1 MIHNEDS
8 RVKIPA
14 IVHLTKLGYEYI
26 SLKTAKWNIDTN
38 IFEDIF
44 SESITRINADIT
56 PGEIKRL
63 LEDIFIDLSN
73 DDLGKAF
80 YKRLSN
86 RSGIKLIDF
95 DNFENNS
102 CHVCTELTY
111 KNGDDEFRPD
121 VITLINGM
129 PLSFIE
135 VKKPSNK
142 DGILAER
149 RRIATRF
156 SNKKFRK
163 FVNLT
168 QLLVFSNNMEY
179 PESQAE
185 PLMGVFYSSTAYGKP
200 MFNYFREEEEFDL
213 DQELSPVTSESIDRI
228 LSDNNLNSIKHSAE
242 FQTNLDP
249 STPTNRILTSLYKKD
264 RLKFLLQY
272 SITYVNE
279 KSGLQKHIMR
289 YPQIFATKAIERK
302 LEEGIRKGII
312 WHTQGS
318 GKTALAYYNVR
329 HLQDYYQ
336 SKGVIPKFY
345 FIVDRLDLMNQAK
358 IEFSNRDLKVNL
370 INSKDEFAKEM
381 KQVSAVHNLEG
392 KTE

>member
-26 SLKTAKWNIDTN
+26 SLRTASWNLDTN

-44 SESITRINADIT
+44 SESISRINPDIT
-56 PGEIKRL
+56 KGEIKRL

-86 RSGIKLIDF
+86 RSGVKLIDF
-95 DNFENNS
+95 DDFENNS
-102 CHVCTELTY
+102 FHVCTELTY

-135 VKKPSNK
+135 VKKPSNR

-149 RRIATRF
+149 KRIETRF
-156 SNKKFRK
+156 SNKRFRK

-200 MFNYFREEEEFDL
+200 MFNYFREEVEFDL
-213 DQELSPVTSESIDRI
+213 DKELTPITSESIDKV
-228 LSDNNLNSIKHSAE
+228 LTDNNLNSIKHSEE
-242 FQTNLDP
+242 FQTNLNLD
-249 STPTNRILTSLYKKD
+249 SPTNRVLTSLFKKD
-264 RLKFLLQY
+264 RL
-272 SITYVNE
+272 
-279 KSGLQKHIMR
+279 
-289 YPQIFATKAIERK
+289 
-302 LEEGIRKGII
+302 
-312 WHTQGS
+312 
-318 GKTALAYYNVR
+318 
-329 HLQDYYQ
+329 
-336 SKGVIPKFY
+336 
-345 FIVDRLDLMNQAK
+345 
-358 IEFSNRDLKVNL
+358 
-370 INSKDEFAKEM
+370 
-381 KQVSAVHNLEG
+381 
-392 KTE
+392 